1 MNGARGEMGV
11 RGPVGDRGWD
21 GDGKEYYVLS
31 YAGVSFRVSLKP
43 SVFQIIEDAT
53 KVNQEE
59 LRLIRVIDEEEW
71 ENIRNSWGEVRL
83 RQKVHAEFEK
93 GGF

>member
-1 MNGARGEMGV
+1 MMISEMGV
-11 RGPVGDRGWD
+11 TGPRGPVGERGWD
-21 GDGKEYYVLS
+21 GKEDYVLS
-31 YAGVSFRVSLKP
+31 YAGVSFRVRLKP
-43 SVFQIIEDAT
+43 SVFQMIEDAT

-59 LRLIRVIDEEEW
+59 LGLIRVVDEEEW